1 MKSKCREIFWELWS
15 FLDIFVIILVPILCL
30 PLIIII
36 PTSES
41 YCGYI
46 LIVMSFYWVFECMPI
61 AVTALIP
68 LALFPVFGI
77 MDGGATASMYF
88 KDTSA
93 LLLGGIMMAIAIEHW
108 NLHRRIALSVL
119 MISGTKQRWL
129 LLSFMLVTWFLS
141 AWMSN
146 TATTAMMLPIAQAV
160 LVRLSEINTLQKEEY
175 TKESHHIEMGDVYDD
190 TTGTEYIVKNDTEQQ
205 NGSSNTLQDNTSH
218 FLIREEKATDAE
230 IKIEDDSNG
239 LQLSEDYRLFGKA
252 LMLVICY
259 AANVG
264 GTATLI
270 GTSPQLILL
279 SNLDERFDDHPL
291 NFLSWFIFSFPSSF
305 LFIFITW
312 FWLLFMYLDLCPWR
326 KSGLASCSCSC
337 KTNEEEILI
346 KKIIREDFK
355 NLGPFSW
362 AELCVLTL
370 FVTLCVA
377 WITRDIG
384 GYGWTDL
391 FPEEIHSTDTSK
403 TASKSSLLTWK
414 IVNEKMQWDVFLLL
428 GGGFALAEGMEVSG
442 LSQWIGDQ
450 LSSLGSLEDWVIVL
464 VCSTLVCF
472 FTEVTSN
479 AAVATIFIPII
490 GALAGSICLHPLYV
504 LMPCAILISYAFML
518 PVATAPNAMA
528 FANGLLTIPDMAITG
543 FGLNILGI
551 LWINLWVNSYGRGLF
566 DLDEYPDWAKTDNT
580 TCADTTVNVT
590 LL

>member
-1 MKSKCREIFWELWS
+1 
-15 FLDIFVIILVPILCL
+15 
-30 PLIIII
+30 
-36 PTSES
+36 
-41 YCGYI
+41 
-46 LIVMSFYWVFECMPI
+46 MSFYWVFECMPI
-61 AVTALIP
+61 AVTSLIP

-119 MISGTKQRWL
+119 MISGTKKRWL

-160 LVRLSEINTLQKEEY
+160 LVRLSEINTLPKEEY

-190 TTGTEYIVKNDTEQQ
+190 ATGTEYIVKNDTEQQ
-205 NGSSNTLQDNTSH
+205 NGSSNTLQDNTSNV
-218 FLIREEKATDAE
+218 LILEEKAPDAE

-252 LMLVICY
+252 LMLAICY

-305 LFIFITW
+305 LFIFIAW

-337 KTNEEEILI
+337 KTTEEEILI
-346 KKIIREDFK
+346 KKVIRDDFK

-384 GYGWTDL
+384 GYGWTNL
-391 FPEEIHSTDTSK
+391 FPEDYVTDATPAIFMAIVLFCFPCAFPSFFGFRTKEDTSK
-403 TASKSSLLTWK
+403 TAPKVSLLNWK
-414 IVNEKMQWDVFLLL
+414 VVNEKMPWGLYLLL

-479 AAVATIFIPII
+479 TAVATIFIPII

-518 PVATAPNAMA
+518 PVATAPNAMV

-543 FGLNILGI
+543 LGLNILGI
-551 LWINLWVNSYGRGLF
+551 LWINFWVNSYGRALF

-590 LL
+590 LI

>member
-1 MKSKCREIFWELWS
+1 
-15 FLDIFVIILVPILCL
+15 
-30 PLIIII
+30 
-36 PTSES
+36 
-41 YCGYI
+41 
-46 LIVMSFYWVFECMPI
+46 MSFYWVFECMPI
-61 AVTALIP
+61 AVTSLIP

-119 MISGTKQRWL
+119 MISGTKKRWL

-160 LVRLSEINTLQKEEY
+160 LVRLSEINTLPKEEY

-190 TTGTEYIVKNDTEQQ
+190 ATGTEYIVKNDTEQQ
-205 NGSSNTLQDNTSH
+205 NGSSNTLQDNTSNV
-218 FLIREEKATDAE
+218 LILEEKAPDAE

-252 LMLVICY
+252 LMLAICY

-279 SNLDERFDDHPL
+279 SNLDD
-291 NFLSWFIFSFPSSF
+291 
-305 LFIFITW
+305 
-312 FWLLFMYLDLCPWR
+312 
-326 KSGLASCSCSC
+326 
-337 KTNEEEILI
+337 
-346 KKIIREDFK
+346 
-355 NLGPFSW
+355 W

-384 GYGWTDL
+384 GYGWTNL
-391 FPEEIHSTDTSK
+391 FPEDYVTDATPAIFMAIVLFCFPCAFPSFFGFRTKEDTSK
-403 TASKSSLLTWK
+403 TAPKVSLLNWK
-414 IVNEKMQWDVFLLL
+414 VVNEKMPWGLYLLL

-479 AAVATIFIPII
+479 TAVATIFIPII

-518 PVATAPNAMA
+518 PVATAPNAMV

-543 FGLNILGI
+543 LGLNILGI
-551 LWINLWVNSYGRGLF
+551 LWINFWVNSYGRALF

-590 LL
+590 LI